1 MADTNGPKNA
11 SIETKGERKG
21 LGLKRAIVL
30 IKDISIL
37 GVVFYLVYF
46 VAATVAYRAEQHALL
61 SFIYR
66 LSNTAYGVASS
77 LILYAIA
84 HIIDQ
89 YKREE

>member
-1 MADTNGPKNA
+1 MAATNSPENGYL
-11 SIETKGERKG
+11 ETRGKRRG

-37 GVVFYLVYF
+37 GVIFYLVYF
-46 VAATVAYRAEQHALL
+46 VAASIIYRNEQNVLL

-66 LSNTAYGVASS
+66 LSNTAYGIASS
-77 LILYAIA
+77 LVVYAIA

-89 YKREE
+89 YKKEE